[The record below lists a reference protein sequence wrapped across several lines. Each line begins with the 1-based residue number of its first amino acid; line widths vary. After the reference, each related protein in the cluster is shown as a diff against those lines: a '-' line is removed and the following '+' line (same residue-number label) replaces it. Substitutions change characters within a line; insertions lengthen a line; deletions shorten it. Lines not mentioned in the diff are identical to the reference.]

1 MKPNWTPRDSR
12 HQSFH
17 GSAKM
22 SDPEGKKEL
31 TAIPWNPIKREDPL
45 RNSRWQTVDSSVPP
59 TRQTRDD
66 CWSSRPWECR
76 DKRRASFRSLLFA
89 SFSSFSFP
97 WFSSIFFFLGG
108 GGGVG
113 LCWRRQRRLA
123 TPSRFAGRDTHTHKK
138 KLKKKKKRKRWV
150 ADLARNSLFAFWT
163 LNSGVEEL
171 KGRGEGLFACAGPWS
186 RPSILNRRTKP
197 KRKQRRSGV
206 YSNRRRPRRPK
217 MVSTPAA
224 DQYWNGRAKKKT
236 LKKSKRKETFP
247 YAPTSLL
254 KWFELNRVFFGEFFA
269 RQE

>member
-22 SDPEGKKEL
+22 SDPEEKKEL

-97 WFSSIFFFLGG
+97 WFSSIFFLGG
-108 GGGVG
+108 GSRFV
-113 LCWRRQRRLA
+113 LA
-123 TPSRFAGRDTHTHKK
+123 TSATSGDTVAICRKGHTHAQKK
-138 KLKKKKKRKRWV
+138 IKNKKKKRKRWV

>member
-22 SDPEGKKEL
+22 SDSEEKKEL

-97 WFSSIFFFLGG
+97 WFSSIFFL

-138 KLKKKKKRKRWV
+138 KLKTKKRRENDESPISLGIRCLPFGRWTLALRSWRAEAKVCLPALGLGLGHQYWTGGRNRNANNADPAFIQIDGVRGDRKWSQHRPPINIEMVGRKKKH
-150 ADLARNSLFAFWT
+150 
-163 LNSGVEEL
+163 
-171 KGRGEGLFACAGPWS
+171 
-186 RPSILNRRTKP
+186 
-197 KRKQRRSGV
+197 
-206 YSNRRRPRRPK
+206 
-217 MVSTPAA
+217 
-224 DQYWNGRAKKKT
+224 
-236 LKKSKRKETFP
+236 
-247 YAPTSLL
+247 
-254 KWFELNRVFFGEFFA
+254 
-269 RQE
+269 